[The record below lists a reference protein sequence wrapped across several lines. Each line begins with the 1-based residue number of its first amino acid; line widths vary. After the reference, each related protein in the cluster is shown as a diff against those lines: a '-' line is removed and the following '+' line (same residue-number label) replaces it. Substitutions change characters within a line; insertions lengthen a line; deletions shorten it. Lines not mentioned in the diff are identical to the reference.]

1 MIVQSQ
7 NSGGQKEV
15 YLARDIFRQLVTTRT
30 CSASI
35 VIYIPLLFDLCAH
48 LLTTI
53 LIVSCNFRNYMSL
66 VQILSNK
73 LVGNPLLITTG
84 VISSSY
90 FICGNLGAAYFGIVP
105 AIRDAH
111 GADLTV
117 ATKVELW
124 KWYFDR
130 AKVTTD

>member
-1 MIVQSQ
+1 
-7 NSGGQKEV
+7 
-15 YLARDIFRQLVTTRT
+15 
-30 CSASI
+30 
-35 VIYIPLLFDLCAH
+35 
-48 LLTTI
+48 
-53 LIVSCNFRNYMSL
+53 MSL

-73 LVGNPLLITTG
+73 LVGNPVLTGITTG

-111 GADLTV
+111 GVDLTV

-124 KWYFDR
+124 KWCFDR
-130 AKVTTD
+130 AKVMTD